1 MTTRRLIFA
10 SILITSLPMGSP
22 RAETCAEGKIEQ
34 CFVDGDT
41 VECLCLPA
49 PAEVVLNPAPEPD
62 GQINEDGGG

>member
-1 MTTRRLIFA
+1 
-10 SILITSLPMGSP
+10 MGSP